1 MPEARQALTPSPAGV
16 APPGEATASAAP
28 ARAQAPAVNPVI
40 ATITLMV
47 GTLAAVMGA
56 STINTVLP
64 DIMAGLAISQDQVSW
79 VATAY
84 MLANVIAIPSAA
96 WLGALL
102 SQRVLFGIGLA
113 IFLAGSVLCGLSWD
127 FGSMIAF
134 RVLQGLGG
142 GLIMPIAQTL
152 MLQIFPPHQRG
163 TAMGIFGMGAIMGPA
178 IGPTVGGYL
187 VSLFGWRAVFFINLP
202 FAVASLVMINSLPR
216 AERGVGLKFDAP
228 GFVSMVIG
236 LSTLQIAVSNGAKDG
251 WTSPYILGC
260 FIASAF
266 SLVYLVNRQLTI
278 DKPLLDLRVFKNHAY
293 NAATVASMIVG
304 IGLFGGTFLVPVFLG
319 NLLGYS
325 ALQIGLLMLP
335 GALLMGL
342 MTLVSGRLSDL
353 VDGRLLIAL
362 GLSIFAYGLYVQM
375 HADITSP
382 ESLHMWAQIWR
393 GVGTGLVFSPLT
405 AVALAKVP
413 PAQIPQA
420 SGLFNLTRQLA
431 GTIGIAAL
439 NTVLTMRMAM
449 HSSAIGQDMSPDSSA
464 TRAFLGQ
471 AQQTLIARG
480 MAPDQ
485 APLAAFTMLGSMVRQ
500 RVAVLS
506 YSDMFLILMVLTLSG
521 LAALLFLPAPRKK
534 AH

>member
-1 MPEARQALTPSPAGV
+1 V
-16 APPGEATASAAP
+16 
-28 ARAQAPAVNPVI
+28 
-40 ATITLMV
+40 
-47 GTLAAVMGA
+47 
-56 STINTVLP
+56 
-64 DIMAGLAISQDQVSW
+64 
-79 VATAY
+79 
-84 MLANVIAIPSAA
+84 
-96 WLGALL
+96 
-102 SQRVLFGIGLA
+102 
-113 IFLAGSVLCGLSWD
+113 
-127 FGSMIAF
+127 
-134 RVLQGLGG
+134 
-142 GLIMPIAQTL
+142 
-152 MLQIFPPHQRG
+152 H
-163 TAMGIFGMGAIMGPA
+163 
-178 IGPTVGGYL
+178 
-187 VSLFGWRAVFFINLP
+187 
-202 FAVASLVMINSLPR
+202 
-216 AERGVGLKFDAP
+216 
-228 GFVSMVIG
+228 
-236 LSTLQIAVSNGAKDG
+236 
-251 WTSPYILGC
+251 
-260 FIASAF
+260 
-266 SLVYLVNRQLTI
+266 RQLTI

-353 VDGRLLIAL
+353 VDGRLLVAL
-362 GLSIFAYGLYVQM
+362 GFSIFAYGLYVQM

-393 GVGTGLVFSPLT
+393 GVGMGLVFSPLT

-413 PAQIPQA
+413 PAQIAQA

-471 AQQTLIARG
+471 AQQSLIARG